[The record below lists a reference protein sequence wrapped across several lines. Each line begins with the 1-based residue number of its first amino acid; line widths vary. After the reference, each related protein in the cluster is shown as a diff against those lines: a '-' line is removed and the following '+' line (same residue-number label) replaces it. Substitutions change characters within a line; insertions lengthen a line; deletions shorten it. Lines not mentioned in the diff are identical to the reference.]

1 MNMSIGISCSIYY
14 NVVGFLFDGG
24 IGLGFVSQQFA
35 FPFLLMAAPVAF
47 LRALEDYGKVILY
60 RPCYLLL

>member
-14 NVVGFLFDGG
+14 SVVGFLFDGG
-24 IGLGFVSQQFA
+24 IRLGFVSQQFT

-47 LRALEDYGKVILY
+47 L
-60 RPCYLLL
+60 